1 MNLLGDFFDQDR
13 GQRQNSEENIEFKYE
28 KSEIENCNVKSLR
41 VETKPVDSESKKQK
55 PVRTPQNKGNFD
67 LALKKLGEKEESG
80 EI

>member
-41 VETKPVDSESKKQK
+41 VETKPVDSESKK
-55 PVRTPQNKGNFD
+55 
-67 LALKKLGEKEESG
+67 
-80 EI
+80 